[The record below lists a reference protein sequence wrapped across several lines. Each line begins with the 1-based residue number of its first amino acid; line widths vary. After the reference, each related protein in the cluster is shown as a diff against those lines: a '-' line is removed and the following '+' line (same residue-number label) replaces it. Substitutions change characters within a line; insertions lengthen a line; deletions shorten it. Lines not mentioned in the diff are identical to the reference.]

1 MTPFDTSLDIA
12 TMGQLPSVKNS
23 QSSWSGHM
31 RPKASC
37 STLTRTLKCINVQKV
52 FSSDIVPLS

>member
-1 MTPFDTSLDIA
+1 MTPLDTTLDIA

-37 STLTRTLKCINVQKV
+37 STLTCTNVQKV